1 MIQKEKRRMKISVKD
16 LKDNHVEIT
25 VIATPEEFDKQV
37 ETVYQRVSK
46 DIALEGFRKGKVPQ
60 KIYEKK
66 YGRES
71 LYQDALDGLI
81 QTAYVEAL
89 SEQQDLQIV
98 AYPKVDLKKFEPE
111 HEIEIIY
118 TVATRPTVT
127 LGDYKNIKATPMS
140 TEVTEE
146 DIKAETATML
156 DRYSEM
162 ELVDMPAAIGDT
174 VVIDYEGSVA
184 GVPFD
189 GGKAENHSLE
199 LGSGQFIPG
208 FEDQVVG
215 LKENDE
221 SDITV
226 TFPEAYHA
234 TDLAGKEAVFKVK
247 VHEVKRKIAPELTPE
262 LIEKLALPDV
272 KSESDLEKHVTETL
286 KERKETQAKEQ
297 IRKDLIEALVDDSTL
312 DVPEEMIDMQV
323 DQMVQRFGQ
332 QMQQQGFSLEQYYEL
347 TGTNVDG
354 LKEQMRPDAE
364 KQLKEA
370 LVLEELAVV
379 EKIEVTEAD
388 IDKQVNEMADM
399 YQMKAEEIKATLP
412 NLAED
417 MKIQKAIEF
426 LVEQHK

>member
-89 SEQQDLQIV
+89 SEHQDLQIV

-118 TVATRPTVT
+118 TVATRPAVT
-127 LGDYKNIKATPMS
+127 LGDYKNIKVTPMS

-146 DIKAETATML
+146 DIKAEIATML

-162 ELVDMPAAIGDT
+162 ELVDMPAALGDT
-174 VVIDYEGSVA
+174 VVIDYEGSVD

-247 VHEVKRKIAPELTPE
+247 VHEVKRKIAPELTTE